1 MTRLRRFSKSSAKR
15 ALSLL
20 LPLALAA
27 GCTISGSPTYVKKDI
42 DKTVEKIL
50 RQEYQMQATS
60 RLVGSTLWIYIP
72 VKDLFEKT
80 KGNDPDDKIKERFE
94 LLENESILREGLLR
108 VSYLV
113 KPVVPEREKDQGYK
127 INKKALEKI
136 NNAWEVLRRVAFSM
150 DRRERDQIQF
160 YILMGADTV
169 NGLEIRETIYY
180 KDLIKVMYRVISPGE
195 YHHRVVVDSGLR
207 SEVIGDTEG
216 KSVNFIDV
224 KFKDFLCKQIEH
236 RVGLKFQKP
245 EVEQTADT
253 DKEIKKAV
261 LETLRAYE
269 FNDFSAAEMTNLLTN
284 AKQRLEACDI
294 GELKKK

>member
-1 MTRLRRFSKSSAKR
+1 M
-15 ALSLL
+15 
-20 LPLALAA
+20 
-27 GCTISGSPTYVKKDI
+27 
-42 DKTVEKIL
+42 
-50 RQEYQMQATS
+50 RQEYKTQAVS
-60 RLVGSTLWIYIP
+60 RLAGSTLWIYIP

-113 KPVVPEREKDQGYK
+113 KPIVPEREKDQGYK

-136 NNAWEVLRRVAFSM
+136 NNAWEVLRRIAFSM

-160 YILMGADTV
+160 YVLMGADTV

-216 KSVNFIDV
+216 KSVKFTDI

-269 FNDFSAAEMTNLLTN
+269 FNEFSAAEMTNLLTN

-294 GELKKK
+294 GEPKKK